1 MAEKNPFLF
10 DKDFAKKENL
20 SKNQILYIKNNN
32 IIIYTLL
39 SNIFAKKGELSQA
52 KAALP
57 EHIMQALSGE
67 LRYTDSDTGYNTNDL
82 GGKFKFLLLELDK
95 NPKAREIFNNSY
107 FTKSLKSLFI
117 GNAWK
122 GCKTSWANYKMKDH
136 VKLPE
141 YVAPSDSAIVGAL
154 NIYLYN
160 GEEIGIDMSKVID
173 TIVGVDKD
181 GKYCLN
187 PVDDLETINY
197 LSSAV
202 TEQTRIL
209 KVSPIFN
216 DLYKD
221 TTKLEI
227 ETEVSETEAE

>member
-1 MAEKNPFLF
+1 MVEKNPFLF

-20 SKNQILYIKNNN
+20 TKNQILYIKNNN

-39 SNIFAKKGELSQA
+39 SNIFVKKGELSQA
-52 KAALP
+52 KAILP

-122 GCKTSWANYKMKDH
+122 GSKTSWSKYKMKDDA
-136 VKLPE
+136 KLPE
-141 YVAPSDSAIVGAL
+141 YVAPTDSAIVGAL

-173 TIVGVDKD
+173 TIIGVDKD
-181 GKYCLN
+181 GKYCLK

-209 KVSPIFN
+209 KTSPIFN
-216 DLYKD
+216 DLYRD
-221 TTKLEI
+221 TTKAEPQQ
-227 ETEVSETEAE
+227 ESGDPEAE

>member
-1 MAEKNPFLF
+1 MTEKNPFLF
-10 DKDFAKKENL
+10 DKDFAQKRNL
-20 SKNQILYIKNNN
+20 TKDQILYIKNNN
-32 IIIYTLL
+32 INIYTLL
-39 SNIFAKKGELSQA
+39 SNIFAKKGDLSTA
-52 KAALP
+52 KAILP
-57 EHIMQALSGE
+57 QHIMQALSGE
-67 LRYTDSDTGYNTNDL
+67 LHYTDNETGYDTNDL

-107 FTKSLKSLFI
+107 FTKSLKALFV

-122 GCKTSWANYKMKDH
+122 AEKTSWSNYKMRERVD
-136 VKLPE
+136 LPN
-141 YVAPSDSAIVGAL
+141 YVTPNDTAIVGAL

-160 GEEIGIDMSKVID
+160 GDEIGIDMSKVID

-181 GKYCLN
+181 GKYCLK

-209 KVSPIFN
+209 KSSPIFN
-216 DLYKD
+216 DLYRD
-221 TTKLEI
+221 TTKVEPQR
-227 ETEVSETEAE
+227 ESSDQEAE